1 MIMDNKELE
10 KYLIEISKTP
20 LLSTDEEMELL
31 KAVQQKG
38 TGCDEMTKL
47 TKHNERFVLSIA
59 RQYQH
64 KGLTLEELLV
74 AGRAGFAK
82 AAVKFNLNSD
92 FKFIAYAVWWIRSE
106 ILIAIGS
113 PDVDVINPIHDPAI
127 LQELCYNGSKSAA
140 LKLGQLYDKGDEE
153 NGIFRNP
160 VKARRY
166 FKLAGKKYEYE
177 PEEEDPHEADYFLRG
192 SAEELAAVKALV
204 DELTQKYGDAFNEF
218 GLYIPMNILMN
229 TLVGSRYYDGNLLS
243 MNTDNPEC
251 IVLHAEANKME
262 PLLYALRQAFP
273 NLEIE
278 MKETKLR

>member
-1 MIMDNKELE
+1 MGKDLE

-20 LLSTDEEMELL
+20 LLSIEEEMELA

-38 TGCDEMTKL
+38 ADCDEMKKL
-47 TKHNERFVLSIA
+47 IKYNERFLLSVA
-59 RQYQH
+59 RQYQNR
-64 KGLTLEELLV
+64 GLSLEELIK
-74 AGRAGFAK
+74 AGRAGLAK
-82 AAVKFNLNSD
+82 AALKYDASRG
-92 FKFIAYAVWWIRSE
+92 FKFIAYAVWWIRRE

-113 PDVDVINPIHDPAI
+113 ADVDVINPIQDPAI
-127 LQELCYNGSKSAA
+127 LQELCNNGSKSAA

-166 FKLAGKKYEYE
+166 FKLAGEKYEYE
-177 PEEEDPHEADYFLRG
+177 PEDEDPHEADYFLRG

-229 TLVGSRYYDGNLLS
+229 TLVGSRYYDGNLLT
-243 MNTDNPEC
+243 MNTDDPEC
-251 IVLHAEANKME
+251 IVLHAEANTME
-262 PLLYALRQAFP
+262 PLFYALRQAFP

>member
-1 MIMDNKELE
+1 MDLE
-10 KYLIEISKTP
+10 KYLIEIGKTP
-20 LLSTDEEMELL
+20 LLSIDEEMELL

-38 TGCDEMTKL
+38 TDCDEMKKL

-82 AAVKFNLNSD
+82 AAMKFNLNSD

-177 PEEEDPHEADYFLRG
+177 PEEENPHEADYFLRG
-192 SAEELAAVKALV
+192 SAEELAAVKTLV

-229 TLVGSRYYDGNLLS
+229 TLVGSRYYDGNLLT
-243 MNTDNPEC
+243 MNTDDPEC
-251 IVLHAEANKME
+251 IVLHAEANTME

-273 NLEIE
+273 NLKIE

>member
-1 MIMDNKELE
+1 MGKDLE
-10 KYLIEISKTP
+10 KYLIEIGKTP
-20 LLSTDEEMELL
+20 VLSIEEEIELA

-38 TGCDEMTKL
+38 ADCDEMKKL
-47 TKHNERFVLSIA
+47 VKYNERFVVSVA
-59 RQYQH
+59 RQYQNR
-64 KGLTLEELLV
+64 GLSLEELIK
-74 AGRAGFAK
+74 AGREGLAK
-82 AAVKFNLNSD
+82 AALKYDASRG
-92 FKFIAYAVWWIRSE
+92 FKFIAYAVWWIRRE
-106 ILIAIGS
+106 ILVAIES
-113 PDVDVINPIHDPAI
+113 PDVDVINPIQDPAI

-218 GLYIPMNILMN
+218 GLYIPMNILMK
-229 TLVGSRYYDGNLLS
+229 TLVGSRYYDGNLLT
-243 MNTDNPEC
+243 MNTDDPEC
-251 IVLHAEANKME
+251 IVLHAEANTME

>member
-1 MIMDNKELE
+1 MGKDLE

-20 LLSTDEEMELL
+20 LLSIEEEMELA

-38 TGCDEMTKL
+38 ADCDEMKKL
-47 TKHNERFVLSIA
+47 IKYNERFLLSVA
-59 RQYQH
+59 RQYQNR
-64 KGLTLEELLV
+64 GLSLEELIK
-74 AGRAGFAK
+74 AGRAGLAK
-82 AAVKFNLNSD
+82 AALKYDASRG
-92 FKFIAYAVWWIRSE
+92 FKFIAYAVWWIRRE

-113 PDVDVINPIHDPAI
+113 ADVDVINPIQDPAI
-127 LQELCYNGSKSAA
+127 LQELCNNGSKSAA

-166 FKLAGKKYEYE
+166 FKLAGEKYEYE
-177 PEEEDPHEADYFLRG
+177 PEDEDPHEADYFLRG

-204 DELTQKYGDAFNEF
+204 DELTQKYGDAYNEF
-218 GLYIPMNILMN
+218 GLYIPMNILMK

-243 MNTDNPEC
+243 MNTDDPEC
-251 IVLHAEANKME
+251 IVLHAEANTME

>member
-1 MIMDNKELE
+1 MGKDLE

-20 LLSTDEEMELL
+20 LLSIEEEMELA

-38 TGCDEMTKL
+38 ADCDEMKKL
-47 TKHNERFVLSIA
+47 IKYNERFLLSVA
-59 RQYQH
+59 RQYQNR
-64 KGLTLEELLV
+64 GLSLEELIK
-74 AGRAGFAK
+74 AGRAGLAK
-82 AAVKFNLNSD
+82 AALKYDASRG
-92 FKFIAYAVWWIRSE
+92 FKFIAYAVWWIRRE

-113 PDVDVINPIHDPAI
+113 ADVDVINPIQDPAI
-127 LQELCYNGSKSAA
+127 LQELCNNGSKSAA

-166 FKLAGKKYEYE
+166 FKLAGEKYEYE
-177 PEEEDPHEADYFLRG
+177 PEDEDPHEADYFLRG

-218 GLYIPMNILMN
+218 GLYIPMNILMK
-229 TLVGSRYYDGNLLS
+229 TFVGSRYYDGNLLT
-243 MNTDNPEC
+243 MNTDDPEC
-251 IVLHAEANKME
+251 IVLHAEANTME

>member
-1 MIMDNKELE
+1 MRKDLE

-20 LLSTDEEMELL
+20 LLSIEEEIELA

-38 TGCDEMTKL
+38 ADCDEMKKL
-47 TKHNERFVLSIA
+47 VKYNERFVVSVA
-59 RQYQH
+59 RQYQNR
-64 KGLTLEELLV
+64 GLSLEELLK
-74 AGRAGFAK
+74 AGRAGLAK
-82 AAVKFNLNSD
+82 AAMKYDASRG
-92 FKFIAYAVWWIRSE
+92 FKFIAYAVWWIRRE
-106 ILIAIGS
+106 ILVAIES

-127 LQELCYNGSKSAA
+127 LQDLCNNGSKSAA

-177 PEEEDPHEADYFLRG
+177 PEEENPHEADYFLRG
-192 SAEELAAVKALV
+192 SAEELAAVKTLV

-218 GLYIPMNILMN
+218 GLYIPMNILMK
-229 TLVGSRYYDGNLLS
+229 TLVGSRYYDGNLLT
-243 MNTDNPEC
+243 MNTDDPEC
-251 IVLHAEANKME
+251 IVLHAEANTME

>member
-1 MIMDNKELE
+1 MGKDLE

-20 LLSTDEEMELL
+20 LLSIEEEMELA

-38 TGCDEMTKL
+38 ADCDEMKKL
-47 TKHNERFVLSIA
+47 IKYNERFLLSVA
-59 RQYQH
+59 RQYQNR
-64 KGLTLEELLV
+64 GLSLEELIK
-74 AGRAGFAK
+74 AGRAGLAK
-82 AAVKFNLNSD
+82 AALKYDASRG
-92 FKFIAYAVWWIRSE
+92 FKFIAYAVWWIRRE

-113 PDVDVINPIHDPAI
+113 ADVDVINPIQDPAI
-127 LQELCYNGSKSAA
+127 LQELCNNGSKSAA

-166 FKLAGKKYEYE
+166 FKLAGEKYEYE
-177 PEEEDPHEADYFLRG
+177 PEDEDPHEADYFLRG

-229 TLVGSRYYDGNLLS
+229 TLVGSRYYDGNLLT
-243 MNTDNPEC
+243 MNTDDPEC
-251 IVLHAEANKME
+251 IVLHAEANTME

>member
-1 MIMDNKELE
+1 MDNKDLE
-10 KYLIEISKTP
+10 KYLIEIGKTP
-20 LLSTDEEMELL
+20 FLSIEEEIELA

-38 TGCDEMTKL
+38 ADCDEMKKL
-47 TKHNERFVLSIA
+47 TKHNELLVLSVA
-59 RQYQH
+59 RQYQN
-64 KGLTLEELLV
+64 KGLSLEELLK
-74 AGRAGFAK
+74 AGRAGLTK
-82 AAVKFNLNSD
+82 AALKYDASRG
-92 FKFIAYAVWWIRSE
+92 FKFIAFAVWWVRRE

-113 PDVDVINPIHDPAI
+113 PDVDVINPIQNPAI
-127 LQELCYNGSKSAA
+127 LQELCNNGSKSAA
-140 LKLGQLYDKGDEE
+140 LKLGQMYDKGDEK

-160 VKARRY
+160 VKAREY
-166 FKLAGKKYEYE
+166 FKMAGEKYEYE
-177 PEEEDPHEADYFLRG
+177 PEEENPHEADYFLRG
-192 SAEELAAVKALV
+192 SAEELAAVKTLV

-229 TLVGSRYYDGNLLS
+229 TLVGSRYYDGNLLT
-243 MNTDNPEC
+243 MNTDDPEC

>member
-1 MIMDNKELE
+1 L
-10 KYLIEISKTP
+10 KYDASR
-20 LLSTDEEMELL
+20 
-31 KAVQQKG
+31 G
-38 TGCDEMTKL
+38 
-47 TKHNERFVLSIA
+47 
-59 RQYQH
+59 
-64 KGLTLEELLV
+64 
-74 AGRAGFAK
+74 
-82 AAVKFNLNSD
+82 
-92 FKFIAYAVWWIRSE
+92 FKFIAYAVWWIRRE
-106 ILIAIGS
+106 ILVAIES
-113 PDVDVINPIHDPAI
+113 PDVDVINPIQDPAI

-229 TLVGSRYYDGNLLS
+229 TLVGSRYYDGNLLT
-243 MNTDNPEC
+243 MNTDDPEC
-251 IVLHAEANKME
+251 IVLHAEANTME
-262 PLLYALRQAFP
+262 PLLYALRKAFP